1 MATRPIRAYSG
12 SDPYVFICYAHSDAD
27 VIYPELGEL
36 SSAGIPVWYDEGI
49 EPSTMW
55 SDSLAHAIE
64 RCSLFVCYLSPRSA
78 RSEHCRREIS
88 FALDLGLK
96 VLITVIE
103 PTELSAGLKLMLGNR
118 QMVMRH
124 DTPPDVYWEKFCG
137 SIGAALNTARESH
150 QQPAPAPLPDS
161 RDTSDRRLLTVL
173 CADIV
178 SDENVAWPDPEDWAE
193 CVQAFQ
199 SLCGRLTHS
208 YEARVA
214 HHTAEGVVAYFGH
227 PIAHENDTERAV
239 RCAMELKHGF
249 NEVISVL
256 KTDGPVYPRMR
267 IAINSGP
274 VVIEA
279 NTSLTSGPT
288 PNLAQQ
294 MQELGLL
301 DKVLIS
307 NTTRHLLRRRFE
319 ASVVGEHQFAGF
331 GEPVAVY
338 SVDRQLAGPNIQVS
352 AKSPFVGRDM
362 ELAQLSAMLN
372 RASSGVPTYGLICGE
387 PGIGKSRLVHEFSA
401 SLEKKVHRW
410 LSMQCSQF
418 DSNSPF
424 APILATVAETLRL
437 PYAESES
444 ERAAL
449 FEAGLERWGISEQ
462 AQVEALADVLGIET
476 EQGKSLKPE
485 TAAAQRRLLIDALC
499 RTLVRPGALTILH
512 VEDVHWID
520 PSSQELLDGL
530 VAAHQESPLLILMT
544 ARPEYE
550 PPMAWRGR
558 VNTINVER
566 LLDAEVKMLVSSL
579 APDDTSADQLAAR
592 SDGIPLFAEAL
603 AESHDLND
611 PNVPTT
617 LQELLYQQLD
627 RLGEARA
634 TAQVAAVFGREF
646 LLNRLQEILEIDPR
660 MLEEHIGALLDAGL
674 IFPGSRADHQGHYVF
689 KHALVHELAY
699 DSLLKKARREY
710 HLKIAELLANRYSE
724 STPPHELARHFSQA
738 REHERAATLWLEAG
752 RHAFKR
758 SGHQEAVGF
767 LRQGLNEVTGISDE
781 TARAE
786 TEITLQTYLGES
798 LSALE
803 GYASENTQRAF
814 ERARELSIAINR
826 TESTFRAVSR
836 LQAVAL
842 VQSHLDQTYALSRE
856 LQALAASMDNPKAQ
870 ADADTMMGITAYRAG
885 KFDEAQKHFRDAIAY
900 HLEEHET
907 GNFGSVAAHAD
918 AYMCNILWLLGQPET
933 AIEHGE
939 AALSRTRATA
949 HAFNEAA
956 VLNCIGATRIHRG
969 EFDKALAISKDL
981 EALAQEHNFLLH
993 SFNARCLRG
1002 IALVGKDQ
1010 LQEGIK
1016 DLGGGI
1022 DAFVSSGQGTYA
1034 TYYRSYLAE
1043 AYIMASQLEQAK
1055 KEIAST
1061 LAQDEEVGVNI
1072 STSELMRLR
1081 AWIHHIEREQS
1092 EAEALLQRALKI
1104 SDQQKARG
1112 SSLRIAVSWVQLAPQ
1127 SEVARQVLDE
1137 RMASF
1142 DQGYETRDLRLAIKL
1157 LNEASGGNGN

>member
-1 MATRPIRAYSG
+1 MAVRPIRAYSG

-27 VIYPELGEL
+27 LVYPELGDL
-36 SSAGIPVWYDEGI
+36 STAGVPVWYDEGI
-49 EPSTMW
+49 EPSSMW

-64 RCSLFVCYLSPRSA
+64 QCSLFICYLSPRSA

-96 VLITVIE
+96 MLITVVE

-124 DTPPDVYWEKFCG
+124 EMPTDVYWEKFRG
-137 SIGAALNTARESH
+137 SIGAALNTAKESH
-150 QQPAPAPLPDS
+150 EQPTPAPLPGA

-227 PIAHENDTERAV
+227 PIAHENDAERAV

-249 NEVISVL
+249 NEVVSVL
-256 KTDGPVYPRMR
+256 KTDGPVSPRMR

-279 NTSLTSGPT
+279 STSLTSGPT
-288 PNLAQQ
+288 PNLALQ

-301 DKVLIS
+301 DKVLVS

-319 ASVVGEHQFAGF
+319 ASVVGERQFAGF

-401 SLEKKVHRW
+401 RLEKMVHRW
-410 LSMQCSQF
+410 LSLQCSPF
-418 DSNSPF
+418 ESNSPF

-437 PYAESES
+437 QDAESET
-444 ERAAL
+444 ERTTL
-449 FEAGLERWGISEQ
+449 FEAGIERWGISER
-462 AQVEALADVLGIET
+462 AQVEALADVLGVKNP
-476 EQGKSLKPE
+476 QGTSLQPE
-485 TAAAQRRLLIDALC
+485 TAAAQRRLLIEALS

-530 VAAHQESPLLILMT
+530 VAANQDSPLLILMT

-558 VNTINVER
+558 VTTINVER
-566 LLDAEVKMLVSSL
+566 LLDADVKQLVSSL
-579 APDDTSADQLAAR
+579 ARDEASADELAAR

-603 AESHDLND
+603 AESYDLND
-611 PNVPTT
+611 ANVPAT

-646 LLNRLQEILEIDPR
+646 LLNRLQDILGIDPR
-660 MLEEHIGALLDAGL
+660 QLESHMNALLDAGL
-674 IFPGSRADHQGHYVF
+674 IFPGNRGDQSHYVF

-724 STPPHELARHFSQA
+724 STQPHELARHFSQA

-752 RHAFKR
+752 RKAFKR
-758 SGHQEAVGF
+758 SGHREAVGF
-767 LRQGLNEVTGISDE
+767 LRQGLNEIRGISDE
-781 TARAE
+781 TTRAE

-803 GYASENTQRAF
+803 GYASEDTQNAF

-842 VQSHLDQTYALSRE
+842 VQSHLDHTYALSRE

-918 AYMCNILWLLGQPET
+918 AFMCNTLWLLGQPES

-939 AALSRTRATA
+939 AALRRAQATA

-956 VLNCIGATRIHRG
+956 VLNCLGATRIHRG
-969 EFDKALAISKDL
+969 EFDLTLEVSSDLAI
-981 EALAQEHNFLLH
+981 LAQEHEFLLQ
-993 SFNARCLRG
+993 SLNARCLRG
-1002 IALVGKDQ
+1002 IALIGKGQ
-1010 LQEGIK
+1010 LGEGIRE
-1016 DLGGGI
+1016 LEEGI
-1022 DAFVSSGQGTYA
+1022 EAFVSSGQGTYA

-1043 AYIMASQLEQAK
+1043 AYILASQLEQAK
-1055 KEIAST
+1055 DEIAAT
-1061 LAQDEEVGVNI
+1061 LALDEEVGVNI
-1072 STSELMRLR
+1072 STAELMRLR
-1081 AWIHHIEREQS
+1081 ARIHDIENEQAD
-1092 EAEALLQRALKI
+1092 AEALLQRALHI
-1104 SDQQKARG
+1104 SDQQQARG
-1112 SSLRIAVSWVQLAPQ
+1112 TSLRIAVSWVELAPQ
-1127 SEVARQVLDE
+1127 SEAARKALAE
-1137 RMASF
+1137 RLAEF
-1142 DQGYETRDLRLAIKL
+1142 DQGHDTRDLTLAATL
-1157 LNEASGGNGN
+1157 LG